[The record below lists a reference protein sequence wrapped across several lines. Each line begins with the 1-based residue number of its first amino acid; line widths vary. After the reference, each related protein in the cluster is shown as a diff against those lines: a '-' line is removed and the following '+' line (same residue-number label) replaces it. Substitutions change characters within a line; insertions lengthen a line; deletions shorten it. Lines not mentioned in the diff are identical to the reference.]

1 VFGRRKPRI
10 YSKAEKLVK
19 AQQMRD
25 APTRGEMAM
34 TKILREYYGT
44 RGWVPQALL
53 HGWIVD
59 VLFTKERVVIEVDG
73 SVHDKPEVKERD
85 RIKQESLERKGYR
98 VVRVTNNEAK
108 LAPGTVRT
116 RLDVALYGR

>member
-1 VFGRRKPRI
+1 
-10 YSKAEKLVK
+10 
-19 AQQMRD
+19 
-25 APTRGEMAM
+25 M

-44 RGWVPQALL
+44 RGWVPQVLL

-73 SVHDKPEVKERD
+73 SVHDKPEVRERD
-85 RIKQESLERKGYR
+85 RIKQESLERNGYR

-108 LAPGTVRT
+108 LAPGTIRT

>member
-1 VFGRRKPRI
+1 
-10 YSKAEKLVK
+10 
-19 AQQMRD
+19 M
-25 APTRGEMAM
+25 M
-34 TKILREYYGT
+34 KILRQYYGN
-44 RGWVPQALL
+44 REWVPQVLL

-73 SVHDKPEVKERD
+73 SVHDRPEVKERD
-85 RIKQESLERKGYR
+85 RIKQESLERNGYR

-108 LAPGTVRT
+108 CAPGLVRG

>member
-1 VFGRRKPRI
+1 MFGRRKPRI
-10 YSKAEKLVK
+10 YSKNEKLAM
-19 AQQMRD
+19 AQHMRV

-34 TKILREYYGT
+34 TKILRQHYGT
-44 RGWVPQALL
+44 REWVPQMLL

-59 VLFTKERVVIEVDG
+59 ILFTKERVVIEVDG
-73 SVHDKPEVKERD
+73 SVHDRPEVKERD
-85 RIKQESLERKGYR
+85 KIKQESLERNGYR

-108 LAPGTVRT
+108 LAPGIVRG